1 MPWSCKFV
9 DSGDSGDHFDDP
21 GRNASRPELHF
32 QPGAGNHARQLRRV
46 VDNCTAAQ
54 QEDEAGQ

>member
-1 MPWSCKFV
+1 V